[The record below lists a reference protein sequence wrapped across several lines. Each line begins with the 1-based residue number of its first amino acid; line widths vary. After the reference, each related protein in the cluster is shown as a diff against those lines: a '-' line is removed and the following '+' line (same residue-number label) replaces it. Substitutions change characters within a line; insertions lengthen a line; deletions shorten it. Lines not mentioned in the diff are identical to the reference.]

1 MKAKIDL
8 TAVLLVGMV
17 AVTACSG
24 DKPAA
29 EKPPIGDVPIP
40 LPPSE
45 LETQLPLSV
54 REAVLTPF
62 TGDLD
67 ELVKRR
73 AVRVGVTFNRT
84 FYFID
89 RGKQRGIAYEYGQLM
104 EERLNTHFKT
114 GTGNKISVIFFP
126 LPREMLLPALVD
138 GKVDMVAAQVP
149 VTPELQ
155 QYVDFSDPTR
165 MNVKQILV
173 TGPGAPTI
181 GSLED
186 LAGREVF
193 ARKLG
198 GYYQNLLAL
207 NERFKAEG
215 KPPVLIEEARR
226 TWRMTTCSRW

>member
-1 MKAKIDL
+1 MKVKIDL
-8 TAVLLVGMV
+8 TAVLLVGLV
-17 AVTACSG
+17 ALTACGG
-24 DKPAA
+24 DKQAQ
-29 EKPPIGDVPIP
+29 KPPIEDVPIP

-155 QYVDFSDPTR
+155 QYVAFSDPTR
-165 MNVKQILV
+165 MNVNQILV
-173 TGPGAPTI
+173 TAPGDADDRLPRGPGRQ
-181 GSLED
+181 GSLRPQTRRLLPEP
-186 LAGREVF
+186 AGAQREV
-193 ARKLG
+193 
-198 GYYQNLLAL
+198 Q
-207 NERFKAEG
+207 
-215 KPPVLIEEARR
+215 
-226 TWRMTTCSRW
+226 SRGQTSGAD